1 MPARGVIT
9 GMNDSRKRRLRDR
22 PTGPA
27 TLVSEGCRIN
37 GIVTGRGNLH
47 LAGEVDGDCDFG
59 GTVTLANSS
68 LWKGTIRAADVIVA
82 GRVEGD
88 IIATGHVEITDTARI
103 SGTVSAEAIAVA
115 EGAVVE
121 GIMQTTGQS
130 KPTEF
135 IEKRADREFASGE

>member
-1 MPARGVIT
+1 MS
-9 GMNDSRKRRLRDR
+9 DSRKRRLRDR
-22 PTGPA
+22 SAGPA

-37 GIVTGRGNLH
+37 GIVAGRGSLH

-59 GTVTLANSS
+59 GTVTLANSGI
-68 LWKGTIRAADVIVA
+68 WKGTIRAADVIIA
-82 GRVEGD
+82 GRVDGD

-121 GIMQTTGQS
+121 GIMRTTGQP

-135 IEKRADREFASGE
+135 IEKRAEPEFAGRE